1 MSYSEDV
8 LAGLK
13 AVTEAASGLKDESV
27 DTLVSNMIMN
37 MQSAKLQQD
46 AAIANIKLGIA
57 GRLVE
62 QGFTGYEAAVTSIPT
77 SKLSSAKLEEFQEEG
92 LPGFGYR
99 FGRRKINNDVE
110 SFLNTFEENYNQQ
123 KAYYEKLVTSAKMT
137 GGTSNPII
145 AEANNALKH
154 QRDNLLAARDLYES
168 TIFESRGEGGV
179 FTVKGRSQDTLARL
193 DAQVGLIDN
202 LITQIED

>member
-27 DTLVSNMIMN
+27 DTLVGNMIMN

-110 SFLNTFEENYNQQ
+110 SFLDTFEQNYDQQ
-123 KAYYEKLVTSAKMT
+123 KAYYEKLVTSAKLT

-145 AEANNALKH
+145 AESVSALKQ
-154 QRDNLLAARDLYES
+154 QRENLLNARDLYES
-168 TIFESRGEGGV
+168 TVFESRGEGGL
-179 FTVKGRSQDTLARL
+179 FTVKGRSQNTLARL

-202 LITQIED
+202 LITNIED

>member
-27 DTLVSNMIMN
+27 DTLVGNMIMN

-110 SFLNTFEENYNQQ
+110 SFLDTFEENYNQQ
-123 KAYYEKLVTSAKMT
+123 KAYYEKLVTSAKLT

-145 AEANNALKH
+145 AESVSALKQ
-154 QRDNLLAARDLYES
+154 QRENLLNARDLYES
-168 TIFESRGEGGV
+168 TVFESRGEGGL
-179 FTVKGRSQDTLARL
+179 FTVKGRSQNTLARL
-193 DAQVGLIDN
+193 DAQVSLIDN
-202 LITQIED
+202 LITNIED

>member
-1 MSYSEDV
+1 MSYSKDV
-8 LAGLK
+8 LDGLR
-13 AVTEAASGLKDESV
+13 AVTQAAKGLKDDSV
-27 DTLVSNMIMN
+27 DSLVSTMVINL
-37 MQSAKLQQD
+37 QQAKLQQD

-62 QGFTGYEAAVTSIPT
+62 QGFSGYEAAVTSIPT
-77 SKLSSAKLEEFQEEG
+77 SKLSSAKLQEFQEEG

-110 SFLNTFEENYNQQ
+110 SFLDTFEKNYDQQ
-123 KAYYEKLVTSAKMT
+123 RGYYNKLVTSAKMT

-145 AEANNALKH
+145 SEANNALKQ

-168 TIFESRGEGGV
+168 TVFESRGEGGV

-193 DAQVGLIDN
+193 DAQVALIDN
-202 LITQIED
+202 IITQIED

>member
-145 AEANNALKH
+145 AEANNALKQ

>member
-27 DTLVSNMIMN
+27 DTLVGNMIMN

-92 LPGFGYR
+92 LP
-99 FGRRKINNDVE
+99 V
-110 SFLNTFEENYNQQ
+110 
-123 KAYYEKLVTSAKMT
+123 
-137 GGTSNPII
+137 
-145 AEANNALKH
+145 H
-154 QRDNLLAARDLYES
+154 Q
-168 TIFESRGEGGV
+168 V
-179 FTVKGRSQDTLARL
+179 
-193 DAQVGLIDN
+193 
-202 LITQIED
+202 

>member
-110 SFLNTFEENYNQQ
+110 SFLDTFEQNYDQQ
-123 KAYYEKLVTSAKMT
+123 KAYYEKLVTSAKLT

-145 AEANNALKH
+145 AESVSALKQ
-154 QRDNLLAARDLYES
+154 QRENLLNARDLYES
-168 TIFESRGEGGV
+168 TVFESRGEGGL
-179 FTVKGRSQDTLARL
+179 FTVKGRSQNTLARL

-202 LITQIED
+202 LITNIED

>member
-1 MSYSEDV
+1 
-8 LAGLK
+8 
-13 AVTEAASGLKDESV
+13 
-27 DTLVSNMIMN
+27 MN

-110 SFLNTFEENYNQQ
+110 SFLDTFEQNYDQQ
-123 KAYYEKLVTSAKMT
+123 KAYYEKLVTSAKLT

-145 AEANNALKH
+145 AESVSALKQ
-154 QRDNLLAARDLYES
+154 QRENLLNARDLYES
-168 TIFESRGEGGV
+168 TVFESRGEGGL
-179 FTVKGRSQDTLARL
+179 FTVKGRSQNTLARL

-202 LITQIED
+202 LITNIED

>member
-110 SFLNTFEENYNQQ
+110 SFLNTFEENYNKQ

-145 AEANNALKH
+145 AEANNALKQ

>member
-27 DTLVSNMIMN
+27 DTLVGNMIMN

-92 LPGFGYR
+92 LPGVGYR

-110 SFLNTFEENYNQQ
+110 SFLDTFEQNYDQQ
-123 KAYYEKLVTSAKMT
+123 KAYYEKLVTSAKLT

-145 AEANNALKH
+145 AESVSALKQ
-154 QRDNLLAARDLYES
+154 QRENLLNARDLYES
-168 TIFESRGEGGV
+168 TVFESRGEGGL
-179 FTVKGRSQDTLARL
+179 FTVKGRSQNTLARL

-202 LITQIED
+202 LITNIED